1 MLSFSV
7 YMLLCSDSSIYTGH
21 TDNLEA
27 RLAAHRRRTF
37 CGYTAKR
44 LPVRLIFAEE
54 FGTRDD
60 AFRAERMIKGW
71 RRSKKL
77 ALARRDWEM
86 VRALAAIR
94 APGRHRRATEQRPSA
109 AHGTSSSP

>member
-27 RLAAHRRRTF
+27 RLVAHRNRAF

-54 FGTRDD
+54 FGSRDD

-77 ALARRDWEM
+77 ALARRDWEEI
-86 VRALAAIR
+86 RAFAAIR
-94 APGRHRRATEQRPSA
+94 SPDRRR
-109 AHGTSSSP
+109 